1 MENYQDQLDKEA
13 EIKKLRQEL
22 EAALALIELQNQ
34 QIETKER
41 DNRAMQSNFMQ
52 LQEMFKQSEQGWLIS
67 NLVHEIN
74 TPLAAIK
81 GSVQNLKSSDNVT
94 QLRLIPVYFNQLGQD
109 ARHIFWEI
117 LTLQFSGDA
126 PAYLQANEERKAIKE
141 LVNQLNEMQI
151 LEPEDYAEKIVKL
164 GLYHNRHLLWPLF
177 QDKDACFAFFNLMQ
191 VILPPLK
198 RINTISSAIDRAQK
212 TTKTIRSL
220 MHSSVAEKKQP
231 INLLDNIKSILFLFD
246 ELINDGLSIYIENPE
261 SFLPIVEADPD
272 ELTHIWQNIITNAAH
287 ATSGKG
293 MIRIYFT
300 KNEDSITISIKD
312 NGPGIPE
319 NIQSKIFQPYFTTKA
334 QDKGTGVGLALC
346 KEIIEK
352 HKGEISV
359 SSHEG
364 ETIFHIKLPLK
375 Q

>member
-1 MENYQDQLDKEA
+1 
-13 EIKKLRQEL
+13 
-22 EAALALIELQNQ
+22 
-34 QIETKER
+34 
-41 DNRAMQSNFMQ
+41 MQSNFMQ
-52 LQEMFKQSEQGWLIS
+52 LQQMFKQSEQGNLVS

-94 QLRLIPVYFNQLGQD
+94 QFRLIPIYFNQLSEE
-109 ARHIFWEI
+109 ARHLFWEI
-117 LTLQFSGDA
+117 LTLQFSADT
-126 PAYLQANEERKAIKE
+126 PPYLQGSEERKALKE
-141 LVNQLNEMQI
+141 LTHELKEIGVV
-151 LEPEDYAEKIVKL
+151 EPEEYAEKIIRL
-164 GLYHNRHLLWPLF
+164 GLYPNRRLLWPLF
-177 QDKDACFAFFNLMQ
+177 QDKNSCFAFFNLIQ
-191 VILPPLK
+191 VIFPPLK
-198 RINTISSAIDRAQK
+198 RINTISSAVDRAQK
-212 TTKTIRSL
+212 TTKTIRNL

-272 ELTHIWQNIITNAAH
+272 ELTHIWQNIITNAAQ

-293 MIRIYFT
+293 MINIYFT
-300 KNEDSITISIKD
+300 KDNDSITISIKD

-319 NIQSKIFQPYFTTKA
+319 SIQSKIFQPYFTTKEK
-334 QDKGTGVGLALC
+334 DKGTGVGLALC

-364 ETIFHIKLPLK
+364 ETIFHVKLPLK